1 MLILKSIGLWVGLST
16 TIGPVPQLLSVKYY
30 QLGSQKVAMLQQFE
44 DGTDTLSYLHGD
56 HLGSTSLTT
65 DDVGGQVSSVR
76 YTPYGRER
84 SVLGNS
90 PTDFGFTSQRNEASF
105 GLMDY
110 NARYYSPVL
119 GRFISPD
126 TILLGFQ

>member
-1 MLILKSIGLWVGLST
+1 
-16 TIGPVPQLLSVKYY
+16 
-30 QLGSQKVAMLQQFE
+30 MLQQFE
-44 DGTDTLSYLHGD
+44 DGTDKLSYLHGD

-65 DDVGGQVSSVR
+65 DDAGGHVSSVR

-84 SVLGNS
+84 SVSGTS

-110 NARYYSPVL
+110 NARYYSPIL

-126 TILLGFQ
+126 TIVPKPGSIQSFNRYIYVLTTHCAIQTLVAMSVIYYVILLLGVI